1 MEKTTIITISLLL
14 TFILIALLLNK
25 KDFKNSLDFKTK
37 IRLFPFWVKFIG
49 IAIATLSV
57 TIHWINMYSRELSL
71 ALFWQFGLVIGLLLI
86 SLSKEKTEDEMLIQ
100 ARLNSVFISFFG
112 GIIAHVIFVLIDLL
126 MGGTIDSFNSLY
138 LTSFI
143 LMMYLINFQISKRKL
158 SK

>member
-1 MEKTTIITISLLL
+1 MEKTTIITTSLLL

-49 IAIATLSV
+49 IAIATLSI
-57 TIHWINMYSRELSL
+57 TIHWINMYSRELLL
-71 ALFWQFGLVIGLLLI
+71 APFWQFGLAIGLLLV

-112 GIIAHVIFVLIDLL
+112 GIIAHVIYVLIDLL